1 MMKVSSTLY
10 LNAEHVAALQRLAG
24 RLGYNA
30 GAGPAAGQG
39 SASALVRALAEN
51 PLKMAQEIVEFYRTQ
66 EASKR

>member
-1 MMKVSSTLY
+1 MTKVSSTLY

-30 GAGPAAGQG
+30 EAGPAAGQG
-39 SASALVRALAEN
+39 SASALVRTLADQ
-51 PLKMAQEIVEFYRTQ
+51 PLKVAQEIIEFYQAQ